1 MAALFGV
8 DDAEG
13 VFRSGL
19 PRALAVANRAF
30 EEVRRGRV
38 EARELVIS
46 KRLSRELSLYR
57 SLQAHVVAALLG
69 AEEEGNPRYVFVN
82 SESSN
87 PFLRVKPSFM
97 VGEAGDRY
105 DRKKYVVLTK
115 RAVMSLL
122 SPFVDEEGLTAQ
134 RIRAT
139 NLEDFI
145 RV

>member
-1 MAALFGV
+1 
-8 DDAEG
+8 
-13 VFRSGL
+13 
-19 PRALAVANRAF
+19 
-30 EEVRRGRV
+30 
-38 EARELVIS
+38 
-46 KRLSRELSLYR
+46 
-57 SLQAHVVAALLG
+57 
-69 AEEEGNPRYVFVN
+69 
-82 SESSN
+82 
-87 PFLRVKPSFM
+87 M